1 MCNADSIEMDTTV
14 YLQALKKK
22 LSDEIR
28 KNVNSGRNIPE
39 HHYMDHALMELKG
52 LYKSRLQRDGALL
65 ERLIPWK
72 SEDLDK
78 ITKLWNDISPEV
90 QKHISERIK
99 HYRSRRIAVEINQL
113 TAKVRISESMDEAG
127 LKYIIIPQTHRAKVA
142 VKISSNNKLIFY
154 LNYKKMNEELHR
166 VVEAAKSMIS
176 LMESL
181 GSSASVQKMMPYEN
195 W

>member
-1 MCNADSIEMDTTV
+1 MHSRRNFLMKSGKMSIRVGTF
-14 YLQALKKK
+14 
-22 LSDEIR
+22 
-28 KNVNSGRNIPE
+28 RNIIN
-39 HHYMDHALMELKG
+39 
-52 LYKSRLQRDGALL
+52 GALL
-65 ERLIPWK
+65 EKLIPWK

-99 HYRSRRIAVEINQL
+99 HYRSHRIAVEINQL

-127 LKYIIIPQTHRAKVA
+127 LKY
-142 VKISSNNKLIFY
+142 
-154 LNYKKMNEELHR
+154 KKMNEELPR